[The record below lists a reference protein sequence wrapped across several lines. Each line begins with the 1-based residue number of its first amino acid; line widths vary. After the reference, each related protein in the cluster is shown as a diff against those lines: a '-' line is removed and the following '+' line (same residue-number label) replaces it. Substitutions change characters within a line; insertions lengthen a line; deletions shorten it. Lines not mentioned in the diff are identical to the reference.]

1 MQWSQRI
8 WKNKSLNNPRIT
20 KESQSGSL
28 QLYETIVQM
37 V

>member
-1 MQWSQRI
+1 MQWSQI
-8 WKNKSLNNPRIT
+8 NWKNKSLNNPRIT
-20 KESQSGSL
+20 EESKSGSL